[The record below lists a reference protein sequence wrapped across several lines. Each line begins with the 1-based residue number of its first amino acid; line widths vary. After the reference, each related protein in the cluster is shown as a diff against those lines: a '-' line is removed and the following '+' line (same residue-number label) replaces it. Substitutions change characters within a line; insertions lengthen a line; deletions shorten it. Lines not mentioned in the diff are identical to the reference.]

1 MPDTLKP
8 QTLSVK
14 TQHGRYGVRILL
26 HEVREL
32 IAFLHVA
39 KTEIWVKG
47 ERNKVKGDIIP
58 KPEMNYPILVRY
70 HPFANIHDLNSTMTV
85 PVKSYRA
92 KGGTND
98 VSLDIC
104 PMMRKQVIF
113 SLPLFL

>member
-47 ERNKVKGDIIP
+47 VLIPACNSSSLVFHIMYPAYKLNKQCD
-58 KPEMNYPILVRY
+58 
-70 HPFANIHDLNSTMTV
+70 NI
-85 PVKSYRA
+85 
-92 KGGTND
+92 
-98 VSLDIC
+98 
-104 PMMRKQVIF
+104 
-113 SLPLFL
+113 